1 MGGKVGLTSF
11 SGTGGFDSTLQHA
24 VARPEAI
31 RGSLTAAGASVSV
44 VDDKVCVVGGR
55 TSAFQAGGAWESG
68 RRTPV
73 AMALCM
79 SAVAPPGLL
88 ALHVQCTEPS

>member
-1 MGGKVGLTSF
+1 MRATIGVAKSHGAAYFRGKVGRPSAVGLISL

-24 VARPEAI
+24 LARPEAI
-31 RGSLTAAGASVSV
+31 CGSLTAAGASVSM

-68 RRTPV
+68 R
-73 AMALCM
+73 
-79 SAVAPPGLL
+79 
-88 ALHVQCTEPS
+88 